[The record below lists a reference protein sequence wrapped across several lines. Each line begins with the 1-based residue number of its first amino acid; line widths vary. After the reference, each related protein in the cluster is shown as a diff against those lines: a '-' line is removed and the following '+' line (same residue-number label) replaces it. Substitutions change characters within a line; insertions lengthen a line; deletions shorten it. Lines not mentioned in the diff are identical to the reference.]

1 MIRKLSYDLFDPY
14 FINLASCIENAD
26 YKDTAS
32 SLILELQI
40 GYGINQNVGKTGCR
54 WWKS

>member
-40 GYGINQNVGKTGCR
+40 GYGINH
-54 WWKS
+54 